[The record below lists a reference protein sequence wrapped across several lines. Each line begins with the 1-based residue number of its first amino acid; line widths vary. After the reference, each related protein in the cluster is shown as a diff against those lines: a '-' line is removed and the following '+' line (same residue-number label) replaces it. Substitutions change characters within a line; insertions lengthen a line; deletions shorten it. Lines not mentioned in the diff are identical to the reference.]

1 MGFSL
6 VGAFAVIGVS
16 ILVAMEVFTG
26 SLLPTITDIDD
37 SYNDM
42 FDRTVDRVQTD
53 ITISGAIWNDPNTEI
68 TANNTGSVTLNTSDF
83 NILIEGLLKQFT
95 CSEPTLYPEESAVF
109 YVVGPTNSGDV
120 IKIVTDNGVS
130 DYYGY

>member
-1 MGFSL
+1 VGFSL
-6 VGAFAVIGVS
+6 VGAFAVISVS
-16 ILVAMEVFTG
+16 ILIAIEVFIG
-26 SLLPTITDIDD
+26 GLLPTITDIDD

-68 TANNTGSVTLNTSDF
+68 TVNNTGSVTLNTSNF

-95 CSEPTLYPEESAVF
+95 CSEPTLYPEEGAVF
-109 YVVGPTNSGDV
+109 YVVGLTNNGDV

-130 DYYGY
+130 DYYEY